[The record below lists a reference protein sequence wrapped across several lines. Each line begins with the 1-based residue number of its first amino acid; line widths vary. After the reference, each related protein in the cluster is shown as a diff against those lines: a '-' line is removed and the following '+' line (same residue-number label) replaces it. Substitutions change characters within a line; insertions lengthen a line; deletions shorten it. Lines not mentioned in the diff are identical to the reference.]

1 MATNRVGKGWF
12 PEFQNDHD
20 YENST
25 FVYHSNLE
33 QNNPEIY
40 FKARGLMDYS
50 LKLIDADITPSLFRL
65 RELAEREKKKEDD
78 FLNKKCRVGRVDSRT
93 DGERIK
99 DFNSLYQRLEIFN
112 RNIRKIE
119 AIDEKVNSAKI
130 DITSVFR
137 GYLTSEINKIQ
148 IQDINE
154 ETLKE
159 ATKHAIVRA
168 LSSEDFQNEG
178 DHSYLQLLEELQQ
191 MADYSKFI
199 DDVFDIYLGNAW
211 KQYEKEIKQGIE
223 HTEKIKINGNRG
235 LSGNLMEVLS
245 QRVMQTLGV
254 DAKLTGASGQKADLV
269 VAEFEIKIP
278 EALVY
283 GFQSIRADFIKQWK
297 DMYSNLK
304 DGGDIVEISAKN
316 YSLGNNFQ
324 GFTAQDKVT
333 IDNFAATLEQF
344 GFKDEK
350 IDPLVYALLNIGP
363 DTLEKESEAVIY
375 NLATLIAYFLFDDI
389 DMDLNTSAKA
399 IHLFN
404 LDGIY
409 VPLSSFLFAAYNSLQ
424 DFKRFSNK
432 YVHVSYKPKEV
443 VPEDNDNLMEQTW
456 LNTKI
461 AKLDQPSI
469 KIHFFKDFTAYIK
482 SLGLLNI

>member
-1 MATNRVGKGWF
+1 MAENRVGKSWF
-12 PEFQNDHD
+12 PEFQNERD

-25 FVYHSNLE
+25 FVYSPRLK
-33 QNNPEIY
+33 QDNPSI
-40 FKARGLMDYS
+40 FTKARKLMDYS
-50 LKLIDADITPSLFRL
+50 LKAIESDIAPSLSNL
-65 RELAEREKKKEDD
+65 RELAEREKKKEDE
-78 FLNKKCRVGRVDSRT
+78 FLNKKCKVVRAGART

-112 RNIRKIE
+112 RNIKKIE
-119 AIDEKVNSAKI
+119 AVDDKTKSAKI

-137 GYLTSEINKIQ
+137 GYLTTEINKIQ
-148 IQDINE
+148 IQHMNE
-154 ETLKE
+154 KNLKE
-159 ATKHAIVRA
+159 AVKRAIVKS
-168 LSSEDFQNEG
+168 LSSEDFRNEG
-178 DHSYLQLLEELQQ
+178 DHSYLRLLEELQQ
-191 MADYSKFI
+191 MSDYSDFV

-211 KQYEKEIKQGIE
+211 KQYEKEIKQGIK
-223 HTEKIKINGNRG
+223 HTERVKVNGNRG

-245 QRVMQTLGV
+245 QRILETLDV

-269 VAEFEIKIP
+269 IAEFEAEIP
-278 EALVY
+278 DSLVY
-283 GFQSIRADFIKQWK
+283 GFQSVRADFIKQWK
-297 DMYSNLK
+297 NMYSNLK
-304 DGGDIVEISAKN
+304 DSGDIVEISAKN

-350 IDPLVYALLNIGP
+350 VDPLVYALLNIGP
-363 DTLEKESEAVIY
+363 DTLEKHSEEVIH
-375 NLATLIAYFLFDDI
+375 NLCTLIAYFLFDDI
-389 DMDLNTSAKA
+389 DMDLNTSVNA

-409 VPLSSFLFAAYNSLQ
+409 VPLSSFLFAAYDSLK
-424 DFKRFSNK
+424 DFDNFSNK
-432 YVHVSYKPKEV
+432 YVHVSYRPQPV
-443 VPEDNDNLMEQTW
+443 IPETNGNLIEMNW

-461 AKLDQPSI
+461 AKLDQTSI
-469 KIHFFKDFTAYIK
+469 KIHFFKNFTAYIK